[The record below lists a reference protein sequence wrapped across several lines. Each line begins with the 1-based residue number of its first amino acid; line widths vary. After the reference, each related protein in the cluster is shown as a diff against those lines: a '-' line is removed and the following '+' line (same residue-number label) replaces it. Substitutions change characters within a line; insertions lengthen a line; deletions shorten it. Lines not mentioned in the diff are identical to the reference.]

1 MSCTESGGIGGG
13 REREIEYLEEDG
25 EGDEGCFGCNTFHK
39 YNTVYILC
47 PHPDCVH
54 TLSTP
59 MLFISST
66 TPSSDVFNISGGV
79 CSGKVSLK
87 CAELK
92 RR

>member
-1 MSCTESGGIGGG
+1 MLFMSGTTPSRAVSRISGDVCLGRGG
-13 REREIEYLEEDG
+13 RV
-25 EGDEGCFGCNTFHK
+25 NSVHTFS
-39 YNTVYILC
+39 T
-47 PHPDCVH
+47 P

-59 MLFISST
+59 MLFMSST
-66 TPSSDVFNISGGV
+66 TPSRAVFMISGGV